1 MTKKRKKRLLYLG
14 NKLSKHGV
22 TPTAIEFLAP
32 KLQQEGYCVIS
43 VSDQKNKV
51 FRMLVMLLSVIRY
64 RSEVDYLLID
74 TYSTTNFWYAYLSAK
89 IARYLKLE
97 YICILHGGDLPKRL
111 INSRRKSEE
120 LFKNAKTN
128 IAPSPYLL
136 AAFENEHYKNLAYI
150 ANPIDLTNYK
160 FQIPVLKTP
169 KLLWVRSFA
178 EIYNPTLAIEVFEK
192 IKQKFPQAELCMVG
206 PEKDGSLAKCK
217 ALAETKSVPVKF
229 TGKLAKEEW
238 VTLAEEYNIFINTTN
253 FDNTPVSVIE
263 AMALGLP
270 VISTN
275 VGGLP
280 YLIDAEKDGVL
291 VPKNNSDTFVNAID
305 RLIAQPEFAQQ
316 LSVAARKKVE
326 QFDWE
331 VVKQKWDAVLQ

>member
-1 MTKKRKKRLLYLG
+1 MIKKRKKHLLYLG
-14 NKLSKHGV
+14 NKLSHKGRNATGV
-22 TPTAIEFLAP
+22 ETLGKQLE
-32 KLQQEGYCVIS
+32 QEGYQVTS
-43 VSDQKNKV
+43 VSSFSNKV
-51 FRMLVMLLSVIRY
+51 VRLLHMLSTVFVKSKK
-64 RSEVDYLLID
+64 VDFLLID

-89 IARYLKLE
+89 IARTLQLP
-97 YICILHGGDLPKRL
+97 YICILHGGNLPSRL
-111 INSRRKSEE
+111 LASPAKTNE
-120 LFKNAKTN
+120 LFSKAKYN
-128 IAPSPYLL
+128 IAPSSYLIS
-136 AAFENEHYKNLAYI
+136 AFEKKGFTNLKYIPNSIPIHAYTYKNRVF
-150 ANPIDLTNYK
+150 D
-160 FQIPVLKTP
+160 TP

-178 EIYNPTLAIEVFEK
+178 EIYNPTLAIEVFESLQ
-192 IKQKFPQAELCMVG
+192 QKFPQAELCMVG

-217 ALAETKSVPVKF
+217 ALAEAKSVPVKF